1 MEEQETAQVV
11 EDETTQPE
19 GQVEPQ
25 PTVEELRKQLDEA
38 RQEIERKEGVLQ
50 QTKRDL
56 KEARQR
62 GASRSEI
69 EALGKRIESQEEWL
83 AGALDDIATRVAG
96 DYEEP
101 KPSRKSYK
109 QELEERRQKSKPEEP
124 RPDPDAQRFLNYCD
138 AMDLHLDY
146 EDLDACDP
154 AVKEALSEGRSFKE
168 GLKYLKDKMKNN
180 NVDMNK
186 LLDEKLNARLQ
197 QEREKWAKEMGLTS
211 EGAGTPSGSSGRY
224 FTRKQIDDM
233 SIEEY
238 KEKKKDIDEA
248 IRQGRIRD

>member
-1 MEEQETAQVV
+1 MEEK
-11 EDETTQPE
+11 ETTQEKQDRTDNLGE
-19 GQVEPQ
+19 GQAQ
-25 PTVEELRKQLDEA
+25 PTVEELQKQLSEA

-50 QTKRDL
+50 QTKREL

-62 GASRSEI
+62 GASRAEI

-83 AGALDDIATRVAG
+83 AGALDDLATRLTG

-124 RPDPDAQRFLNYCD
+124 KPDPNAQKFLAYCD

-146 EDLDACDP
+146 EDLEACDP
-154 AVKEALSEGRSFKE
+154 LVKEALSEGRDFKE
-168 GLKYLKDKMKNN
+168 GLKYLKEKMKTKDS
-180 NVDMNK
+180 VDIDKVVN
-186 LLDEKLNARLQ
+186 EKLQTAVEQKL
-197 QEREKWAKEMGLTS
+197 KELGLTS
-211 EGAGTPSGSSGRY
+211 EGVGSPSGSSGRY

-233 SIEEY
+233 PIEEY
-238 KEKKKDIDEA
+238 REKKKEIEEA